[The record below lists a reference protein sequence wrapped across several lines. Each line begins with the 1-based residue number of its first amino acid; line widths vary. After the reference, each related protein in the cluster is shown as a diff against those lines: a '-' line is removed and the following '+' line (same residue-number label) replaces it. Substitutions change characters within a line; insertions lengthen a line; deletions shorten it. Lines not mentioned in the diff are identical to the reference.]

1 VIRAGSLLAMFLA
14 AVVLGAGCG
23 GDDSDSGSS
32 GGSAG
37 DSGGGNVFAGK
48 GDCKDADDVLKKA
61 AADHVIPVKVGSGKG
76 NADKISTEV
85 CRTDDENATAVV
97 VVTGLH
103 DPRVKDVRHEIRLIK
118 TGGLWQVTDDADTRR
133 CQPGHGSQEF
143 AGSVCD

>member
-1 VIRAGSLLAMFLA
+1 MIRAGSLLAALLA
-14 AVVLGAGCG
+14 AAAIGAGCG
-23 GDDSDSGSS
+23 GDDSKPSGASS
-32 GGSAG
+32 G

-61 AADHVIPVKVGSGKG
+61 AGDHIIPVKVGAGTG
-76 NADKISTEV
+76 NADKVTVDV
-85 CRTDDENATAVV
+85 CRTNDENATAVV
-97 VVTGLH
+97 VVYGLH

-133 CQPGHGSQEF
+133 CQPGHGSQQF